1 MRVLVI
7 GGTGRTGKL
16 VVDEALERGLLFRL
30 FHVGRCLYG
39 VSIGHTVT
47 TLARDPKAL
56 KPRTGLTI
64 VKGMH
69 DRPQNTW
76 YKH

>member
-16 VVDEALERGLLFRL
+16 VIDEALERGLFSHLFC
-30 FHVGRCLYG
+30 VGRCLYG
-39 VSIGHTVT
+39 VIIGYTVT
-47 TLARDPKAL
+47 TLARDPNAL
-56 KPRTGLTI
+56 KPRIGLTI